1 MIDNNDSASGFAG
14 ADTDSLLDDLDEQH
28 RIRLQK
34 TDELRARGI
43 DPYDAAFKPDC
54 HAADIINGYDA
65 LEGRVVAVAG
75 RMMAKRTMG
84 KASFAHLQDV
94 SGQIQI
100 YIRQNDVG
108 DQAYE
113 LFKSFDLGD
122 ILGVS
127 GKVFTTRTGEIS
139 VHADVI
145 LLLSKSLRPLPEKWH
160 GLRDVEIRYRQR
172 HLDLIANPEVR
183 DVFIDRSRVIQEVR
197 SYLSAKGF
205 LEVETPTMHSV
216 AAGGAARPFTTH
228 HNALDIE
235 LFMRIALELHLKRLI
250 VGGLERVFELGRVF
264 RNEGIDT
271 RHNPEFTMMELYQA
285 YADYHDMMDL
295 TEDLIRSVCVSVRG
309 SAKIEYQGAPVDLE
323 SPWRRVTMAE
333 LVKEHT
339 GADYASWLDDGAARL
354 AAGGLGVPVKKTDT
368 KDRVMYA
375 IFDSLVEDKLTQPTF
390 VIGHPIEISPLAKK
404 MKDNPRLAARFEL
417 FITGREIANAYS
429 ELNDPVEQRQRFAE
443 QAVLL
448 AGGDEE
454 AQRIDEDYILA
465 LEQGMPPTG
474 GLGIGIDRLVML
486 LTDSASIRDIILFP
500 TMRPL

>member
-1 MIDNNDSASGFAG
+1 MDDINNEAPRDDSRE
-14 ADTDSLLDDLDEQH
+14 DLDEQH
-28 RIRLQK
+28 RIRLGK
-34 TDELRARGI
+34 TGELRERGV
-43 DPYDAAFKPDC
+43 DPYDSAFKPDRR
-54 HAADIINGYDA
+54 AAEIISGYDS
-65 LEGRVVAVAG
+65 LEGHTVAVAG
-75 RMMAKRTMG
+75 RMMAKRAMG
-84 KASFAHLQDV
+84 KASFTHIQDV

-108 DQAYE
+108 DDVYE
-113 LFKSFDLGD
+113 LFKSLDLGD
-122 ILGVS
+122 ILGVT
-127 GKVFTTRTGEIS
+127 GEVFTTRTGEIS
-139 VHADVI
+139 VHARTI
-145 LLLSKSLRPLPEKWH
+145 ELLGKSLRPLPEKWH
-160 GLRDVEIRYRQR
+160 GLRDVETRYRQR

-183 DVFIDRSRVIQEVR
+183 DVFIARSRVIQEIR
-197 SYLSAKGF
+197 SYLTDKGF
-205 LEVETPTMHSV
+205 LEVETPTLHSV
-216 AAGGAARPFTTH
+216 AGGGAARPFTTH
-228 HNALDIE
+228 HNALDIG

-295 TEDLIRSVCVSVRG
+295 TEDLIRVVCVSVNG
-309 SAKIEYQGAPVDLE
+309 TAKIRYQGADVDLE

-333 LVKEHT
+333 LVKERT
-339 GADYASWLDDGAARL
+339 GADYQSWADDAEAREAAARM
-354 AAGGLGVPVKKTDT
+354 GVPVKKTDS

-375 IFDSLVEDKLTQPTF
+375 IFDTLVENTLTQPTF

-404 MKDNPRLAARFEL
+404 MKGNPGLAARFEL

-429 ELNDPVEQRQRFAE
+429 ELNDPVEQRQRFVE

-454 AQRIDEDYILA
+454 AQRVDDDYILA

-486 LTDSASIRDIILFP
+486 LTDSASIRDVILFP